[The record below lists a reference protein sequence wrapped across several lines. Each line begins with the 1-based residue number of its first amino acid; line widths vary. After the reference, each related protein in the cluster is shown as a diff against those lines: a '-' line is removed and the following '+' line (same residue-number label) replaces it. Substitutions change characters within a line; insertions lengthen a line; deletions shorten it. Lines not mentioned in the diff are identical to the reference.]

1 MMIAPKVMITRTRR
15 ATGPRWPRPSAGVRS
30 RVPAWSAAPAT
41 RHNPVAMRPLAP
53 SVRGAA
59 GVGTSG
65 SAVPVGRQPRALDA
79 RWRVSGVPSDPN
91 PGLFRAG
98 WHVVLLVLCAALMRP
113 FSLGVFPVLSCLLL
127 CHVRSDC
134 LAAAHCCG
142 PSSVLFCCDL
152 EGPLARPG
160 TPGKVSTVTGNHWT

>member
-1 MMIAPKVMITRTRR
+1 M
-15 ATGPRWPRPSAGVRS
+15 
-30 RVPAWSAAPAT
+30 
-41 RHNPVAMRPLAP
+41 
-53 SVRGAA
+53 
-59 GVGTSG
+59 
-65 SAVPVGRQPRALDA
+65 
-79 RWRVSGVPSDPN
+79 PSDPN

-160 TPGKVSTVTGNHWT
+160 TLGKVSTVTGNHWT